1 MEKKQLKSD
10 ITGTRLDIY
19 LQQHFAVSRVLI
31 KKWITKQYIS
41 VNNIIITKPSYLLS
55 KNDIITCHIKE
66 ENQTKNIQPSSLSLD
81 YIYEDKDLIIINKTA
96 GLLVHKGTNKD
107 EKTLVEYLKET
118 QVNLYDY
125 GDPERMGIVHRL
137 DRQTEGLL
145 VIAKSK
151 LAYESLSQQF
161 RNRTIK
167 KRYYALLK
175 GNLNHDIEVN
185 QPIARHPK
193 HRYKYCVD
201 PNGKKA
207 LTRFSIKKTYNSMT
221 LCDIE
226 LVSGR
231 THQIRVHAHYLGYPI
246 IGDEIYSKTTRQ
258 SGQLLQAYQLSLI
271 HPRLN
276 TQLTIK
282 LNISKRILESH
293 A

>member
-1 MEKKQLKSD
+1 MEKKQLKSNTNH
-10 ITGTRLDIY
+10 IRLDVY
-19 LQQHFAVSRVLI
+19 LQQHYDVSRVVI

-41 VNNIIITKPSYLLS
+41 VNDTIITKPSFLLS
-55 KNDIITCHIKE
+55 EGDSINCHIQPE
-66 ENQTKNIQPSSLSLD
+66 DPIPSIQASSISLD
-81 YIYEDKDLIIINKTA
+81 YIYEDTDLIIINKTA
-96 GLLVHKGTNKD
+96 GLLVHKGTNKQ
-107 EKTLVEYLKET
+107 EKTLVDYLKEA
-118 QVNLYDY
+118 QINLYDY
-125 GDPERMGIVHRL
+125 GDPERIGIVHRL

-151 LAYESLSQQF
+151 LAYESLTQQF

-175 GNLNHDIEVN
+175 GNLNHNIDVN

-201 PNGKKA
+201 PTGKEA
-207 LTRFSIKKTYNSMT
+207 LTKFTVKNKYNSMT

-258 SGQLLQAYQLSLI
+258 SGQLLQAYELSFM

-276 TQLTIK
+276 KQLTIK
-282 LNISKRILESH
+282 LNISKRLKEHH